1 MEWQWRPGW
10 GNVVSRWSGS
20 GDQVGETW
28 WSTRCRGAAVAVPG
42 RGPCGQTRE
51 QPRCR
56 LAIVRVHALVAD
68 DLDVPDRIRLR
79 EHGGGERE
87 EKGGGRG

>member
-1 MEWQWRPGW
+1 
-10 GNVVSRWSGS
+10 
-20 GDQVGETW
+20 
-28 WSTRCRGAAVAVPG
+28 VPG